1 MFSTEEVKSITEII
15 AKKYDGSLEDK
26 EDSFGV
32 KIVTSDKLL
41 YIDWPKHDLAEVWI
55 TFQQNG
61 KDLYQDWFECFENED
76 KTEFVEYITSIP
88 EKFFNSEVRVK
99 RYGLTL
105 NRYVLEYKNGSEWRS
120 ILEG

>member
-1 MFSTEEVKSITEII
+1 MFSAEEVKSITKLI
-15 AKKYDGSLEDK
+15 AKKYDGTIEEK

-32 KIVTSDKLL
+32 KIVTLDKLL

-61 KDLYQDWFECFENED
+61 KDFFRDWFECFEDED

-105 NRYVLEYKNGSEWRS
+105 NRYVLEYKNGNEWRS
-120 ILEG
+120 ILED